1 MQVIF
6 IFFRELYIDNIRSQF
21 DQLVSDLT
29 MVKVEIREN
38 NWTNTSQGK
47 KI

>member
-29 MVKVEIREN
+29 MVKVEIREY